1 MKKLLCFVLALAMLA
16 GFGSALAMDVGE
28 ARAVIGADLT
38 DDQISVVY
46 ESFGI
51 ERGSVTELTVTNAEE
66 RQYLEGLV
74 DNAMIGTRSIS
85 CVYIEI
91 LEEGSGLEIATNN
104 ISWCTENV
112 YINALATAGIADA
125 RVIVSSPIAG
135 ISGTAAL
142 TGIYKAYEDITGEE
156 LDDVAKLVG
165 TQELV
170 ITQELADEIG
180 SYDAAAIVNE
190 LKLILAETENMTD
203 DEIRAEILRIAA
215 DYDVAL
221 TDGQVDQLIELCRS
235 LEKMGADELLNTV
248 QSVQNTIQKLAEAQS
263 TAQRVIS
270 TVKEF
275 ISSVGEFFDKI
286 LSFFG
291 L

>member
-1 MKKLLCFVLALAMLA
+1 MKKILCYVLVLTMLM
-16 GFGSALAMDVGE
+16 GFGSAFAMNVGD
-28 ARAVIGADLT
+28 ARAVIGADLSE
-38 DDQISVVY
+38 DQIAVVY

-51 ERGSVTELTVTNAEE
+51 ERGSVTELAVNNAEE

-74 DNAMIGTRSIS
+74 DDSMIGTRSIS

-156 LDDVAKLVG
+156 LDEVAKLVG

-180 SYDAAAIVNE
+180 SYDAAVIVNE
-190 LKLILAETENMTD
+190 LKLILAETANMTD
-203 DEIRAEILRIAA
+203 EEIRAEILRIAA
-215 DYDVAL
+215 DYDVTL
-221 TDGQVDQLIELCRS
+221 TDGQVDQLVELCRS

-275 ISSVGEFFDKI
+275 VASVGEFVDKI

>member
-1 MKKLLCFVLALAMLA
+1 MKKYICFVIVLSLLA
-16 GFGSALAMDVGE
+16 GFGGALAMDVGD

-38 DDQISVVY
+38 DDQIAVVY
-46 ESFGI
+46 DSFGI
-51 ERGSVTELTVTNAEE
+51 ERGSVTELSVTNAEE
-66 RQYLEGLV
+66 RQYLDGLV
-74 DNAMIGTRSIS
+74 EEAMLGTRSIS

-91 LEEGSGLEIATNN
+91 LAEGSGLEIATNN

-112 YINALATAGIADA
+112 YINALATAGITDA

-156 LDDVAKLVG
+156 LDDIAKLVG

-190 LKLILAETENMTD
+190 LKLILAETANMTD
-203 DEIRAEILRIAA
+203 DELRAEILRIAA
-215 DYDVAL
+215 EYEVTL

-248 QSVQNTIQKLAEAQS
+248 QNVQNTIQQLAEAQS

-275 ISSVGEFFDKI
+275 IASVGEFFDKI

>member
-1 MKKLLCFVLALAMLA
+1 MKKFLCFVLALTMLA
-16 GFGSALAMDVGE
+16 GFGSVLAMDVGD

-38 DDQISVVY
+38 DDQIAVVY

-66 RQYLEGLV
+66 RQYLDGLV
-74 DNAMIGTRSIS
+74 DDAMIGTRSIS

-221 TDGQVDQLIELCRS
+221 TDGQVNQLIELCRS